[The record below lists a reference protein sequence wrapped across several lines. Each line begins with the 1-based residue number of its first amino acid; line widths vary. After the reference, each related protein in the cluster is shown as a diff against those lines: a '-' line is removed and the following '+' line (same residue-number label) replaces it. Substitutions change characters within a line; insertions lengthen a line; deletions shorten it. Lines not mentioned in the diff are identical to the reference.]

1 MTFYQEL
8 QLDQIGSKAFIRSL
22 KDSKEKR
29 KHILIYLFKILLTVA
44 FCVVFVTIFTKLF
57 GDNNSIVGVVVLLSV
72 MVFRYAD
79 MGIRNQHGVVSALLI
94 FAILAF
100 GPRATNMVNPGIA
113 FFINIF
119 CIFAL
124 MLLGCHN
131 VIMSNHSTFVLA
143 YLLLQGYDVSGHDY
157 TLRLIA
163 LAVGAV
169 ATAAVLYR
177 NHKKTIYKRSF
188 RHLFEEFDLT
198 SARTRWQI
206 RLTLG
211 VSSVMLI
218 ASFLGIP
225 RVMWIGIA
233 AMSVLLPFHSDMVQR
248 VKFRAPGNVLGAGL
262 FLILYT
268 VLPESCYGY
277 IGMIGGIGVGLSAT
291 YGWQAVFNSFG
302 ALAIA
307 TPIFGLGN
315 AIFLRIFNNA
325 FGSVYGYIFDTV
337 SSHIYAWVQRRKA
350 ATLSNT
356 F

>member
-8 QLDQIGSKAFIRSL
+8 QLDQVGSKSYIASIT
-22 KDSKEKR
+22 DPKEKR
-29 KHILIYLFKILLTVA
+29 KHIAIYLFKILLTVS
-44 FCVVFVTIFTKLF
+44 FCVAFVTIYTKLF
-57 GDNNSIVGVVVLLSV
+57 GANNSIVGVVVLLSV

-79 MGIRNQHGVVSALLI
+79 MGIHNPHGAFSILIILVS
-94 FAILAF
+94 
-100 GPRATNMVNPGIA
+100 PGIA
-113 FFINIF
+113 FFVNII

-143 YLLLQGYDVSGHDY
+143 YLLLQGYDVSGYDY
-157 TLRLIA
+157 TLRLIG
-163 LAVGAV
+163 LLVGAA
-169 ATAAVLYR
+169 ATALILYR
-177 NHKKTIYKRSF
+177 NHKKMSYKRSF
-188 RHLFEEFDLT
+188 LHLFQEFDLS

-211 VSSVMLI
+211 VSSAMLI
-218 ASFLGIP
+218 ASLLGIP

-233 AMSVLLPFHSDMVQR
+233 AMSVLLPFRKDMESR
-248 VKFRAPGNVLGAGL
+248 VKFRAPGNILGAIC
-262 FLILYT
+262 FLVLYT

-291 YGWQAVFNSFG
+291 YGWQTVFNSFG

-307 TPIFGLGN
+307 TPIFGLPM

-325 FGSVYGYIFDTV
+325 FGSLYALAFDSAITKV
-337 SSHIYAWVQRRKA
+337 R
-350 ATLSNT
+350 TLFEEKESRISV
-356 F
+356 

>member
-1 MTFYQEL
+1 
-8 QLDQIGSKAFIRSL
+8 
-22 KDSKEKR
+22 
-29 KHILIYLFKILLTVA
+29 
-44 FCVVFVTIFTKLF
+44 
-57 GDNNSIVGVVVLLSV
+57 
-72 MVFRYAD
+72 
-79 MGIRNQHGVVSALLI
+79 
-94 FAILAF
+94 
-100 GPRATNMVNPGIA
+100 
-113 FFINIF
+113 
-119 CIFAL
+119 

-211 VSSVMLI
+211 VSSVMLV

-307 TPIFGLGN
+307 TPIFGLEN

-337 SSHIYAWVQRRKA
+337 SSHIYTWVQRRKA